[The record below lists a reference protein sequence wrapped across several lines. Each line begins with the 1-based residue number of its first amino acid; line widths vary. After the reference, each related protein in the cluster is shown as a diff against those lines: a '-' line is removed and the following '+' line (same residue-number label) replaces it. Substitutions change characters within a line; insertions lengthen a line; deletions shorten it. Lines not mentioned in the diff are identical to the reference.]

1 MTASNIL
8 VYYNEKHSAGF
19 TDSQIA
25 EQLGLNVNFLKG
37 FLKGLN
43 NNTISLDTSFE
54 LIRSRK
60 IPVISIDYIN
70 QTTTGFSKEFMDW
83 LNKTAV
89 WWVQN
94 LSDETA
100 MELISSRFTCKC
112 LLADGSELDFHYH
125 YLDADRYLP
134 DYKFYNGVH
143 FEVEEAEVS
152 DNSAKVDIILR
163 APTFTPRRAGYFVES
178 TIMETTLTFATDES
192 EETIVPTIGEIRI
205 EPSNSMEGL
214 PNPLIKSVEVYFDVD
229 QL

>member
-70 QTTTGFSKEFMDW
+70 QATTGFSKEFMDW

-100 MELISSRFTCKC
+100 MELIASRFTCKR
-112 LLADGSELDFHYH
+112 LLVNGSELDFHYH
-125 YLDADRYLP
+125 DFDADHDLP
-134 DYKFYNGVH
+134 DYKFYNGVN
-143 FEVEEAEVS
+143 FEEAEVS

-163 APTFTPRRAGYFVES
+163 APTFTSRRADYFVEN
-178 TIMETTLTFATDES
+178 TIMETTLTFEMNES
-192 EETIVPTIGEIRI
+192 EETIIPTIGEIRI
-205 EPSNSMEGL
+205 EPGNTLDGL
-214 PNPLIKSVEVYFDVD
+214 PNPLIKSVEVYFDID
-229 QL
+229 QI

>member
-8 VYYNEKHSAGF
+8 VYYNEKHLAGF
-19 TDSQIA
+19 SDTQIA
-25 EQLGLNVNFLKG
+25 EQLGLNVNFLTG
-37 FLKGLN
+37 FLKEIN
-43 NNTISLDTSFE
+43 DDTIPLDTSFE
-54 LIRSRK
+54 IARSRK

-83 LNKTAV
+83 LNKTVA
-89 WWVQN
+89 WWAPN

-125 YLDADRYLP
+125 DLDADHDLP

-143 FEVEEAEVS
+143 FEEAEVS

-178 TIMETTLTFATDES
+178 TIMETTLTFEMNES

-214 PNPLIKSVEVYFDVD
+214 PNPLIKFVEIYLDVD
-229 QL
+229 QI

>member
-1 MTASNIL
+1 MTALNFIE
-8 VYYNEKHSAGF
+8 YYNEKHKAGF

-25 EQLGLNVNFLKG
+25 EQLGLNVNFLKD
-37 FLKGLN
+37 FLKGIN
-43 NNTISLDTSFE
+43 DDTIQLDTSFE
-54 LIRSRK
+54 IVRSRK
-60 IPVISIDYIN
+60 IPVISIDYVN
-70 QTTTGFSKEFMDW
+70 QTATGFSKEFMDW
-83 LNKTAV
+83 LNKTVA
-89 WWVQN
+89 WWVPN

-125 YLDADRYLP
+125 DLDADHDLP

-143 FEVEEAEVS
+143 FEEAEVS

-178 TIMETTLTFATDES
+178 TIMHTTLTFATDES
-192 EETIVPTIGEIRI
+192 EETIVPTIGEICI
-205 EPSNSMEGL
+205 EPSNSMDGL

-229 QL
+229 QI